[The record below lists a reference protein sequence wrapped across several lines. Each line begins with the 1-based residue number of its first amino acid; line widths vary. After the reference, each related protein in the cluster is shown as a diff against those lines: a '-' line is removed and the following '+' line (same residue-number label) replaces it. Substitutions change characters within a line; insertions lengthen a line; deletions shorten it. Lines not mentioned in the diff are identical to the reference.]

1 MFFND
6 LTNTNFENEVLESPA
21 PVVVVFYTDWSG
33 CSQIIN
39 FIMDELN
46 VDAFP
51 SVKFCRI
58 NADINQEI
66 VQEYG
71 IQMIPTILFF
81 YNKKIVDSIEGIF
94 PKSNILNKLSI
105 IQNKYDK
112 NHKSLPDYDPVDS

>member
-6 LTNTNFENEVLESPA
+6 LGSENFESIVLESPV

-33 CSQIIN
+33 CSQIIK

-46 VDAFP
+46 VKAFP
-51 SVKFCRI
+51 AVKFCRI
-58 NADINQEI
+58 NADDNQEI

-112 NHKSLPDYDPVDS
+112 NHKSHPDYDPVDS